1 MNKKLK
7 IAAIT
12 SISIFTLGSAIL
24 STFSWFVASVKA
36 PAYNLK
42 GSSAGAYFAYGDGSE
57 NHPYG
62 ISIPR
67 HLYNLAWLQYMGQF
81 ADGQYYFE
89 LADSVSD
96 TDGLNMNGYVL
107 PPIGT
112 EDNPF
117 VGNFNGNGKIIKNLT
132 VSNDQSAIF
141 SSAKHPDPTQL
152 TYVAPEIV
160 GLFGVVGNL
169 DNAYEGTY
177 ETSTNT
183 VYNLGISNVTVQT
196 TSSSALVGIAAGYVD
211 ATIANVLVNE
221 SEIDVN
227 QANTSAVDATNLTE
241 NISDY
246 GVVGFATADHKKSI
260 TKLEQDLYDVTFAN
274 PAYAEFNASD
284 DGDAQGWGGSI
295 NMKTIYNRIVSL
307 RKNKSTDVSSYGN
320 STVNWKIARTYYNNV
335 ESTPA
340 TYSNNVGTTNNT
352 NDAYSRY
359 LGTGESGH
367 EFIGN
372 YNIYAR
378 AASSGYGSDNNTYG
392 DQQYLYLCGG
402 HYENRT
408 YNTYYDHTGYY
419 ITDGTNYL
427 TYTGSLT
434 NTTDSSQ
441 ASLWTIS
448 TGNNKA
454 ITTTYNGTTYYLYN
468 NSGTLGIRTSSY
480 ASWTVSLS
488 NSKYDIYNGNY
499 HLTCASGTWLLT
511 DSTKSYITDG
521 TNYMTCAYSSN
532 NSGTIGNTTTAGSG
546 TSWSFSTYNGTGTIS
561 CTVTRNNRNYTYYL
575 GNNNGTLQ
583 ATTTSSNWTIS
594 SSGGTLTVKSGNYYL
609 TYDGG
614 WKLYNPTAQTPYYYI
629 HDEAG
634 HYMGPT
640 SSDLATS
647 VAIGSAVK
655 FAYSTSNHG
664 YYNQSST
671 SYYLGY
677 YSDNYAVQLYS
688 DDKAYYRLVQENNT
702 SSLTTNLYGTGYLR
716 AFNKNADTVYSSEKY
731 VKWNNNAWTYANSA
745 SEATRIVIDYFDPA
759 STPYV
764 STLVNPVFTTVIN
777 QTDSVTVS
785 GPDSHQTSSDTTKST
800 NESHMYYTAND
811 TTYLPLNVEKDLNSY
826 VSSANTMNT
835 EISEGHLDPKD
846 SNTGYIISGSNIP
859 SSATSFSGPSYSD
872 IRISRYAITNVSASY
887 NKSANASTTIND
899 LANSSVY
906 TINTSNTEQTMAN
919 AISANANLYTR
930 YNDSKTSFFQNSL
943 ATSSN
948 GTSYTANA
956 YVYGLHF
963 MDSTISKQSIV
974 NAEKVS
980 VLGNK
985 CDTYQFPVD
994 AIDFN
999 LKQKGIINFFAGTYF
1014 TNSNGTSLN
1023 NSFFSLHEVLR
1034 NDDAV
1039 VKGDPKNKEFTSY
1052 NTISDIKEIEEIYGN
1067 DVGEKTTKYANI
1079 YKYKN
1084 ATGNNMYSVPYRVD
1098 GNQNK
1103 YVMNK
1108 DNTNDNNTAYTYTT
1122 MGQTDFDTYCATYG
1136 YTLKFKTSQIGKQN
1150 STYTKNRIYYFE
1162 FPMNPGEYCLGS
1174 VTGGTGAY
1182 LLYLDIGAN
1191 AAKTQ
1196 RTTVYEHYTEIRKEF
1211 EYPMGAAIVPVS
1223 NLSANLTN
1231 PENLD
1236 ETNTSNFVITAGN
1249 ASIGTVKVVRAD
1261 SESTMTRTGGLL
1273 TSAKPTLVGDQMW
1286 DSTYLV
1292 YNIHAPGDGSG
1303 SGANLTDEITSKD
1316 TVTEVRRLEYYDYN
1330 VNLEDLMIT
1339 YIIDTST
1346 DGGDTWTRTFYQKYQ
1361 NGTDTTDVNEM
1372 KIYNTN
1378 GGTKY
1383 SVSDLENP
1391 ETSTV
1396 KTYAGAD
1403 EDSVN
1408 TTLMLHITYQT
1419 DDGEVL
1425 TTAWVLTLEQL
1436 EGNNGFYYTISST
1449 QGSIVLT
1456 ATLNQ
1461 GSVTIN
1467 VVSVGSGK
1475 VIKINNTTITGPTT
1489 VTITP

>member
-7 IAAIT
+7 IAAVT

-141 SSAKHPDPTQL
+141 NSAKHPDPTQL

-169 DNAYEGTY
+169 DGAYEGTY

-227 QANTSAVDATNLTE
+227 QANTSAVDSTNLTE

-246 GVVGFATADHKKSI
+246 GVVGFATADYKKSI
-260 TKLEQDLYDVTFAN
+260 TKLEQDLYDVTFAD
-274 PAYAEFNASD
+274 PAHAEFNATD

-307 RKNKSTDVSSYGN
+307 RKTKSTNVTGTFQWRIDR
-320 STVNWKIARTYYNNV
+320 KYYNN
-335 ESTPA
+335 EEKASERSTYTA
-340 TYSNNVGTTNNT
+340 LQ
-352 NDAYSRY
+352 NDKSYPDVFSRY
-359 LGTGESGH
+359 NGYNETGH
-367 EFIGN
+367 EYIGS

-378 AASSGYGSDNNTYG
+378 QGENAYGSDTGTYG
-392 DQQYLYLCGG
+392 DQQFLYLFGG

-468 NSGTLGIRTSSY
+468 NNGTLGIRTSSY

-511 DSTKSYITDG
+511 DSTKAYITDG
-521 TNYMTCAYSSN
+521 TNYMTCSY
-532 NSGTIGNTTTAGSG
+532 NSRTAGTIGNTTTAGSG

-561 CTVTRNNRNYTYYL
+561 CTVTRQNQTYTYYL

-594 SSGGTLTVKSGNYYL
+594 SSGGTITVKSGNYYL

-614 WKLYNPTAQTPYYYI
+614 WKLVNPSTQTPYYLI
-629 HDEAG
+629 HDESG

-640 SSDLATS
+640 SSYVTTS
-647 VAIGSAVK
+647 VDIGSAVK
-655 FAYSTSNHG
+655 FAYSTSSHG
-664 YYNQSST
+664 YYNQSNT

-677 YSDNYAVQLYS
+677 YSDSYGVQLYS
-688 DDKAYYRLVQENNT
+688 DDRSYYRLVQENNT
-702 SSLTTNLYGTGYLR
+702 STLTTNLYGTGYLR
-716 AFNKNADTVYSSEKY
+716 AFTKNADTLYTSEKY
-731 VKWNNNAWTYANSA
+731 VRWNNNAWTYANSS
-745 SEATRIVIDYFDPA
+745 SEATRIVIEYFDPA

-777 QTDSVTVS
+777 QTDSVTIA

-800 NESHMYYTAND
+800 NESHMYYPANE
-811 TTYLPLNVEKDLNSY
+811 TTYLPLNVEQDLKNY
-826 VSSANTMNT
+826 VSSTSTMNT

-846 SNTGYIISGSNIP
+846 SNTGYIISGANNRSQMNSETTL
-859 SSATSFSGPSYSD
+859 SSQDSD
-872 IRISRYAITNVSASY
+872 IRISRYEITNLSASY
-887 NKSANASTTIND
+887 NKSANASTTISD
-899 LANSSVY
+899 LPNSSVY
-906 TINTSNTEQTMAN
+906 TINTSGTEQTMQA

-963 MDSTISKQSIV
+963 MNSTISEDALV

-985 CDTYQFPVD
+985 CDTYQFPVNSV
-994 AIDFN
+994 DFN
-999 LKQKGIINFFAGTYF
+999 LKQKGVINFFAGTYF
-1014 TNSNGTSLN
+1014 SGN
-1023 NSFFSLHEVLR
+1023 NSFFSIHEVIR

-1052 NTISDIKEIEEIYGN
+1052 NTINDIKEIEEIYSN
-1067 DVGEKTTKYANI
+1067 DVGEKTTKYSNI
-1079 YKYKN
+1079 YKYKG
-1084 ATGNNMYSVPYRVD
+1084 ATGNAMYSVPYRID

-1108 DNTNDNNTAYTYTT
+1108 DNTNDNNTAYTYAT
-1122 MGQTDFDTYCATYG
+1122 MNETDFNAYVATYG
-1136 YTLKFKTSQIGKQN
+1136 YTLKFKSSQIGKRN
-1150 STYTKNRIYYFE
+1150 SEYTTKRVYYFE

-1346 DGGDTWTRTFYQKYQ
+1346 DGGETWTRTFYQKYQ
-1361 NGTDTTDVNEM
+1361 NGTDTTDLSEM
-1372 KIYNTN
+1372 SIYNTN

-1383 SVSDLENP
+1383 SASDLEDP

-1425 TTAWVLTLEQL
+1425 TTAWVLTLEQIS
-1436 EGNNGFYYTISST
+1436 GNNGFYYTISST

-1456 ATLNQ
+1456 ATLNE

-1475 VIKINNTTITGPTT
+1475 IIKINNTTITGPTT